1 LLLSHTLEPFL
12 TTDLTRPLKARL
24 NTFFTDREYYRQ
36 LVIFALPLGLQNLII
51 SSLNMVGVVM
61 IGQLGETP
69 VAAVGLAA
77 QIFFLLQL
85 VLFGINSGASMFTA
99 QLWGKGDLPNIRK
112 VLALAILLGLVAG
125 SIFLGLAWLAPQ
137 IVMGIYSE
145 DPQVVALGSQ
155 YLRIFG
161 WAYLF
166 FPVTFSFSMVMR
178 SIGDVKTPMLVSI
191 AALAYSALASY
202 LLIFGKLGLPALGV
216 RGAALAA
223 LTARILEC
231 AVMLRIVYRRRAL
244 LALHLKDLLGL
255 DLSFIGRV
263 FKPML
268 PVILNETFWSFGT
281 TAYSVVYARIGTD
294 SIAAINIV
302 STIDNMAFVFIFGL
316 ANATAI
322 MVGNRIGAGEEHKA
336 FQYAVRSLLLGM
348 LFGVLVGS
356 QVLLWSPYLLAL
368 YKVPPVVIDY
378 ASKVLVIL
386 ASLAWLR
393 AANSIIIV
401 GILRSGGDTRF
412 SFFLD
417 GVVIWVVGVPVA
429 FFTAFVLH
437 LPVYWVYLAIMSEEF
452 LKWMIGLRRTF
463 SRKWIHN
470 LTHSVG

>member
-1 LLLSHTLEPFL
+1 MTAHLQERLF
-12 TTDLTRPLKARL
+12 ARIMA
-24 NTFFTDREYYRQ
+24 FFTDREYYRQ
-36 LVIFALPLGLQNLII
+36 LVIFVLPLGLQNLIF
-51 SSLNMVGVVM
+51 SSINMVGVVM
-61 IGQLGETP
+61 IGQLGETS

-99 QLWGKGDLPNIRK
+99 QLWGKQDLPNIRK

-125 SIFLGLAWLAPQ
+125 SFFLGLARLAPQ
-137 IVMGIYSE
+137 AVLGIYSK
-145 DPQVVALGSQ
+145 DPQVVALGSD
-155 YLRIFG
+155 YLRIFA
-161 WAYLF
+161 WAYIF
-166 FPVTFSFSMVMR
+166 FPVTFSFAMVMR

-191 AALAYSALASY
+191 TALALNALLSY

-216 RGAALAA
+216 RGVASSGLI
-223 LTARILEC
+223 ARFLEC
-231 AVMLRIVYRRRAL
+231 SALLWIVYRRRSLIAL
-244 LALHLKDLLGL
+244 RLQDLLGL
-255 DLSFIGRV
+255 DLAFAGRV

-294 SIAAINIV
+294 AIAAMNIV
-302 STIDNMAFVFIFGL
+302 STIDNLAFVFLFGL

-322 MVGNRIGAGEEHKA
+322 IVGNRIGAGEEAKA
-336 FQYAVRSLLLGM
+336 FQYAVRSLVLGM

-356 QVLLWSPYLLAL
+356 QVLLWSPFILGL

-386 ASLAWLR
+386 ASLVWLR
-393 AANSIIIV
+393 AANSIIVV
-401 GILRSGGDTRF
+401 GILRSGGDARF

-417 GVVIWVVGVPVA
+417 GMVIWVLGVPMA

-452 LKWMIGLRRTF
+452 LKWVIGLYRVF
-463 SRKWIHN
+463 SKKWIHD
-470 LTHSVG
+470 LSQTVGV

>member
-1 LLLSHTLEPFL
+1 V
-12 TTDLTRPLKARL
+12 TTHLPGRRAAQIKA
-24 NTFFTDREYYRQ
+24 FFTDREYYRQ
-36 LVIFALPLGLQNLII
+36 LVIFALPLALQNLVI

-99 QLWGKGDLPNIRK
+99 QLWGKLDLPNIRK

-125 SIFLGLAWLAPQ
+125 SVFLGLAWLAPQ
-137 IVMGIYSE
+137 AVLGIYSE
-145 DPQVVALGSQ
+145 DPQVVALGSD
-155 YLRIFG
+155 YLHIFG
-161 WAYLF
+161 WAYIF
-166 FPVTFSFSMVMR
+166 FPVTFSFAMVMR
-178 SIGDVKTPMLVSI
+178 SIGDVKMPILVSI
-191 AALAYSALASY
+191 GALVFNTLLSY

-216 RGAALAA
+216 RGAAIAALAA
-223 LTARILEC
+223 RLLEC
-231 AVMLRIVYRRRAL
+231 GVLLWIIYRRRSPIAL
-244 LALHLKDLLGL
+244 RLKDLFGL
-255 DLSFIGRV
+255 DLSFVGRV

-281 TAYSVVYARIGTD
+281 TAYSVVYARIGTGT
-294 SIAAINIV
+294 IAAMNIV
-302 STIDNMAFVFIFGL
+302 STIDNLAFVFIFGL

-322 MVGNRIGAGEEHKA
+322 MVGNRIGAGEEAKA
-336 FQYAVRSLLLGM
+336 FQYAVRSLILGM
-348 LFGVLVGS
+348 LLGVLVGS
-356 QVLLWSPYLLAL
+356 QVLLWSPYIVDL

-401 GILRSGGDTRF
+401 GILRSGGDARF

-417 GVVIWVVGVPVA
+417 GLVIWIVGVPMA

-437 LPVYWVYLAIMSEEF
+437 LPVYWVYLAIMSEEL
-452 LKWMIGLRRTF
+452 LKWIIGMRRTF

-470 LTHSVG
+470 LTHTVGA

>member
-1 LLLSHTLEPFL
+1 MTAHSQERLL
-12 TTDLTRPLKARL
+12 ARIIA
-24 NTFFTDREYYRQ
+24 FFTDREYYRQ
-36 LVIFALPLGLQNLII
+36 LVIFVLPLGLQNLIF
-51 SSLNMVGVVM
+51 SSINMVGVVM
-61 IGQLGETP
+61 IGQLGETS

-99 QLWGKGDLPNIRK
+99 QLWGKQDLPNIRK

-125 SIFLGLAWLAPQ
+125 SFFLGLARLAPQ
-137 IVMGIYSE
+137 AVLGIYSK
-145 DPQVVALGSQ
+145 DPQVVALGSD
-155 YLRIFG
+155 YLRIFS
-161 WAYLF
+161 WAYIF
-166 FPVTFSFSMVMR
+166 FPVTFSFAMVMR

-191 AALAYSALASY
+191 TALALNALLSY

-216 RGAALAA
+216 RGAAASGLI
-223 LTARILEC
+223 ARFLEC
-231 AVMLRIVYRRRAL
+231 SALLWIVYRRRSLIAL
-244 LALHLKDLLGL
+244 RLQDLLGL
-255 DLSFIGRV
+255 DLAFARRV

-294 SIAAINIV
+294 AIAAMNIV
-302 STIDNMAFVFIFGL
+302 STIDNLAFVFIFGL

-322 MVGNRIGAGEEHKA
+322 IVGNRIGAGEEAKA
-336 FQYAVRSLLLGM
+336 FQYAVRSLVLGM

-356 QVLLWSPYLLAL
+356 QVLLWSPFILGL

-386 ASLAWLR
+386 ASLVWLR
-393 AANSIIIV
+393 AANSIIVV
-401 GILRSGGDTRF
+401 GILRSGGDARF

-417 GVVIWVVGVPVA
+417 GMVIWVLGVPMA

-452 LKWMIGLRRTF
+452 LKWVIGLHRIF
-463 SRKWIHN
+463 SKKWIHN
-470 LTHSVG
+470 LTQTVQT

>member
-1 LLLSHTLEPFL
+1 MIAQLQKRRTAQI
-12 TTDLTRPLKARL
+12 K
-24 NTFFTDREYYRQ
+24 TFFTDREYYRQ
-36 LVIFALPLGLQNLII
+36 LVIFALPLALQNLVI

-99 QLWGKGDLPNIRK
+99 QLWGKEDLPNIRK

-125 SIFLGLAWLAPQ
+125 SVFLGLAWLAPQ
-137 IVMGIYSE
+137 LVLGIYSE
-145 DPQVVALGSQ
+145 DPQVVALGSD

-161 WAYLF
+161 WAYIF
-166 FPVTFSFSMVMR
+166 FPVTFSFAMVMR

-191 AALAYSALASY
+191 GALAFNALLSY

-216 RGAALAA
+216 RGAAIAA
-223 LTARILEC
+223 LAARILEFG
-231 AVMLRIVYRRRAL
+231 VLLWIIYRRRSPIAL
-244 LALHLKDLLGL
+244 RLRDLFGL
-255 DLSFIGRV
+255 ELSFIGRV

-294 SIAAINIV
+294 SIAAMNIV
-302 STIDNMAFVFIFGL
+302 STIDNLAFVFIFGL
-316 ANATAI
+316 SNATAI
-322 MVGNRIGAGEEHKA
+322 MVGNRIGAGEEGKA
-336 FQYAVRSLLLGM
+336 FLYAVRSLILGM
-348 LFGVLVGS
+348 LVGVLVGS
-356 QVLLWSPYLLAL
+356 QVLLWSPYVLDL
-368 YKVPPVVIDY
+368 YKVPPVVLDY
-378 ASKVLVIL
+378 AGKVLVIL

-401 GILRSGGDTRF
+401 GILRSGGDARF

-417 GVVIWVVGVPVA
+417 GMVIWIVGVPMA

-437 LPVYWVYLAIMSEEF
+437 LPVYWVYLAIMSEEL
-452 LKWMIGLRRTF
+452 LKWIIGMRRIF
-463 SRKWIHN
+463 SKKWIHN
-470 LTHSVG
+470 LTYTVGA

>member
-1 LLLSHTLEPFL
+1 MTA
-12 TTDLTRPLKARL
+12 DLTRARRARIT
-24 NTFFTDREYYRQ
+24 TFFTDREYYRQ
-36 LVIFALPLGLQNLII
+36 LVIFALPLGLQNLVI

-99 QLWGKGDLPNIRK
+99 QLWGKQDLPNIRK
-112 VLALAILLGLVAG
+112 VLALAIVLGLFAG

-137 IVMGIYSE
+137 LVLGIYSE
-145 DPQVVALGSQ
+145 DPQVVVLGSQ

-166 FPVTFSFSMVMR
+166 FPISFSFSMVMR

-191 AALAYSALASY
+191 GALVFSALASY

-216 RGAALAA
+216 RGAAIAA
-223 LTARILEC
+223 LAARILEC
-231 AVMLRIVYRRRAL
+231 GVMLRIVYRRRPL
-244 LALHLKDLLGL
+244 IALHLKDLLGL
-255 DLSFIGRV
+255 DLSFVGRV

-281 TAYSVVYARIGTD
+281 TAYSVVYARISTD
-294 SIAAINIV
+294 SIAAMNIV

-322 MVGNRIGAGEEHKA
+322 MVGNRIGAGEERKA

-356 QVLLWSPYLLAL
+356 QVLLWSPSILSL

-378 ASKVLVIL
+378 ARRVLVIL
-386 ASLAWLR
+386 AALVWLR
-393 AANSIIIV
+393 AANSIIVV
-401 GILRSGGDTRF
+401 GILRSGGDARF

-417 GVVIWVVGVPVA
+417 GMVIWVVGVPVA

-437 LPVYWVYLAIMSEEF
+437 LPVYWVYLAIMSEEL
-452 LKWMIGLRRTF
+452 LKWVIGMRRIF

-470 LTHSVG
+470 LTHAVG

>member
-1 LLLSHTLEPFL
+1 M

-24 NTFFTDREYYRQ
+24 TTFFTDREYYRQ
-36 LVIFALPLGLQNLII
+36 LVIFALPLGLQNLVI

-99 QLWGKGDLPNIRK
+99 QLWGKQDLPNIRK
-112 VLALAILLGLVAG
+112 VLALAIVLGLFAG
-125 SIFLGLAWLAPQ
+125 LIFLGLAWLAPQ
-137 IVMGIYSE
+137 LVLGIYSE
-145 DPQVVALGSQ
+145 DPQVVVLGSQ

-166 FPVTFSFSMVMR
+166 FPISFSFSMVMR

-191 AALAYSALASY
+191 GALVFSALASY

-216 RGAALAA
+216 RGAAIAA
-223 LTARILEC
+223 LAARILEC
-231 AVMLRIVYRRRAL
+231 GVMLRIVYRRRPL
-244 LALHLKDLLGL
+244 IALHLKDLLGL
-255 DLSFIGRV
+255 DLSFVGRV

-281 TAYSVVYARIGTD
+281 TAYSVVYARISTD
-294 SIAAINIV
+294 SIAAMNIV

-322 MVGNRIGAGEEHKA
+322 MVGNRIGAGEERKA
-336 FQYAVRSLLLGM
+336 FQYAVRSLLLGV

-356 QVLLWSPYLLAL
+356 QVLLWSPSILSL
-368 YKVPPVVIDY
+368 YKVPLVVIDY
-378 ASKVLVIL
+378 ARRVLVIL
-386 ASLAWLR
+386 AALVWLR
-393 AANSIIIV
+393 AANSIIVV
-401 GILRSGGDTRF
+401 GILRSGGDARF

-417 GVVIWVVGVPVA
+417 GMVIWVVGVPVA

-437 LPVYWVYLAIMSEEF
+437 LPVYWVYLAIMSEEL
-452 LKWMIGLRRTF
+452 LKWVIGMRRIF

-470 LTHSVG
+470 LTHAVG

>member
-1 LLLSHTLEPFL
+1 MTTTLRGW
-12 TTDLTRPLKARL
+12 TAQTKA
-24 NTFFTDREYYRQ
+24 FFTDREYYHQ
-36 LVIFALPLGLQNLII
+36 LVIFALPLAIQNLVI

-99 QLWGKGDLPNIRK
+99 QLWGKQDLPNIRK

-125 SIFLGLAWLAPQ
+125 SFFLGLAWLAPQ
-137 IVMGIYSE
+137 AVLGIYSK
-145 DPQVVALGSQ
+145 DPQVVAQGSQ

-166 FPVTFSFSMVMR
+166 FPVTFSFAMVLR
-178 SIGDVKTPMLVSI
+178 SIGDVKMPMLVSI
-191 AALAYSALASY
+191 GALAFNALLSY

-216 RGAALAA
+216 RGAAIAGLLAR
-223 LTARILEC
+223 LLEC
-231 AVMLRIVYRRRAL
+231 GVLIWIVYHRRSSIAL
-244 LALHLKDLLGL
+244 RLSDLFEL

-281 TAYSVVYARIGTD
+281 TAYSVVYGRISTD
-294 SIAAINIV
+294 AIAAMNIV
-302 STIDNMAFVFIFGL
+302 GTIDNLAFVFAFGL

-322 MVGNRIGAGEEHKA
+322 MVGNRIGSGEEGKA
-336 FQYAVRSLLLGM
+336 FKYAVRSLILSMLLGI
-348 LFGVLVGS
+348 LVGS
-356 QVLLWSPYLLAL
+356 QVWLWSPAIVGL
-368 YKVPPVVIDY
+368 YKVPPVVIEY
-378 ASKVLVIL
+378 AGKALVIL
-386 ASLAWLR
+386 ASLLWLR

-401 GILRSGGDTRF
+401 GILRSGGDARF

-417 GVVIWVVGVPVA
+417 GLVIWIVGVPMA

-437 LPVYWVYLAIMSEEF
+437 LPVYYVYLAIMSEEII
-452 LKWMIGLRRTF
+452 KWIIGIHRIF
-463 SRKWIHN
+463 SKKWIHN
-470 LTHSVG
+470 LTRTVGTG